1 MSMICCCHIFQKD
14 NGGNEIKHYVV
25 ERRETGT
32 DKWIKASAPVS
43 DTSCDVKGLE
53 DGKNY
58 EFRVAA
64 VNDNGTSDPLLVDTA
79 VTAKWPFKRPD
90 APGTPVC
97 VEHTCDSIT
106 LQWARPQNDGGNPI
120 RGYVIEK
127 KEKGTDRWI
136 PYVGSNEHRST

>member
-1 MSMICCCHIFQKD
+1 MQKD

-25 ERRETGT
+25 ERREAGT
-32 DKWIKASAPVS
+32 EKWTKVGPAVS
-43 DTSCDVKGLE
+43 GTSCDVKGLE

-64 VNDNGTSDPLLVDTA
+64 ENENGLSEALLTDTA
-79 VTAKWPFKRPD
+79 VKAKWPFKRPD

-97 VEHTCDSIT
+97 VEHTTDSIT
-106 LQWARPQNDGGNPI
+106 LQWTRPQNDGGNSI

-127 KEKGTDRWI
+127 KEKGTDRWL
-136 PYVGSNEHRST
+136 P